1 MVTSLENT
9 SKCEVLRVSRARTQI
24 PFTYVLNGTPLTE
37 TDHARYLGT
46 HISKDLN
53 LKWNKHIDIIT
64 AKANRSLG
72 FLRRNLKVSSCSLRE
87 KAYMGFLRL
96 QLEYGST
103 IWDPRPGVENNGAY
117 KVEMVQRRAAR
128 WTLKRYHNTSS
139 VTDMLENLGWR
150 TLEQRRV
157 DARLALLFKIYN
169 GLIPVDA
176 RKYLRHPSR
185 RSRHSHSYS
194 FIPLSTSTSS
204 YRLSFYPRTI
214 TQWNSL
220 PQSFFENTNLTEFKQ
235 YVSSFNHSS
244 AN

>member
-1 MVTSLENT
+1 MCWAEQIKHIYLPVLHGIYGQ
-9 SKCEVLRVSRARTQI
+9 LRVRKPNPALFFKRKNKNNIFQWS
-24 PFTYVLNGTPLTE
+24 VLCLIE
-37 TDHARYLGT
+37 
-46 HISKDLN
+46 
-53 LKWNKHIDIIT
+53 
-64 AKANRSLG
+64 
-72 FLRRNLKVSSCSLRE
+72 FLKVSSCSLRE
-87 KAYMGFLRL
+87 QAYMGFVRP

-103 IWDPRPGVENNGAY
+103 IWDPRPGVENKGAY

-139 VTDMLENLGWR
+139 VTVMLENLGWR

-176 RKYLRHPSR
+176 RKYLRHPTR

-204 YRLSFYPRTI
+204 HRL
-214 TQWNSL
+214 
-220 PQSFFENTNLTEFKQ
+220 
-235 YVSSFNHSS
+235 
-244 AN
+244 

>member
-1 MVTSLENT
+1 
-9 SKCEVLRVSRARTQI
+9 
-24 PFTYVLNGTPLTE
+24 
-37 TDHARYLGT
+37 
-46 HISKDLN
+46 
-53 LKWNKHIDIIT
+53 
-64 AKANRSLG
+64 
-72 FLRRNLKVSSCSLRE
+72 
-87 KAYMGFLRL
+87 MGFVRP

-103 IWDPRPGVENNGAY
+103 IWDPRPGVENKGVY

-157 DARLALLFKIYN
+157 DARLALLFKICN

-176 RKYLRHPSR
+176 RNYLRHPPP

-194 FIPLSTSTSS
+194 LIPLSTSTSS
-204 YRLSFYPRTI
+204 HHLSFYPRTI

-220 PQSFFENTNLTEFKQ
+220 PQSFFENTNLTKFKQ
-235 YVSSFNHSS
+235 SVSSFNHSS
-244 AN
+244 VN

>member
-1 MVTSLENT
+1 
-9 SKCEVLRVSRARTQI
+9 
-24 PFTYVLNGTPLTE
+24 
-37 TDHARYLGT
+37 
-46 HISKDLN
+46 
-53 LKWNKHIDIIT
+53 
-64 AKANRSLG
+64 
-72 FLRRNLKVSSCSLRE
+72 
-87 KAYMGFLRL
+87 MGFVRP

-103 IWDPRPGVENNGAY
+103 IWDPRPDVENKGAY
-117 KVEMVQRRAAR
+117 KVEIVQQRAAR

-157 DARLALLFKIYN
+157 DTRLALLLKIYN

-176 RKYLRHPSR
+176 RKYLRHPTR

-204 YRLSFYPRTI
+204 HRLLFYPRTI

-220 PQSFFENTNLTEFKQ
+220 PQSFFENTNLTKFKQ
-235 YVSSFNHSS
+235 SVPSLNHSS
-244 AN
+244 VN

>member
-1 MVTSLENT
+1 MQFNT
-9 SKCEVLRVSRARTQI
+9 SKCEVLHVSRAHTQI
-24 PFTYVLNGTPLTE
+24 PFTYVLNGTPPIE

-46 HISKDLN
+46 HISKDL
-53 LKWNKHIDIIT
+53 KWNKHIDVIM

-72 FLRRNLKVSSCSLRE
+72 FLKRNLKVLSSSLCE
-87 KAYMGFLRL
+87 KAYMGFVRP

-117 KVEMVQRRAAR
+117 KVEMVQWHVAR

-157 DARLALLFKIYN
+157 DAWLALLFKIYN
-169 GLIPVDA
+169 RLIPVDA
-176 RKYLRHPSR
+176 RKHPRHPTR

-204 YRLSFYPRTI
+204 HRLSFYPR
-214 TQWNSL
+214 QSL
-220 PQSFFENTNLTEFKQ
+220 SGTVCLSLSLRTLI
-235 YVSSFNHSS
+235 
-244 AN
+244 

>member
-1 MVTSLENT
+1 M
-9 SKCEVLRVSRARTQI
+9 
-24 PFTYVLNGTPLTE
+24 
-37 TDHARYLGT
+37 
-46 HISKDLN
+46 
-53 LKWNKHIDIIT
+53 
-64 AKANRSLG
+64 
-72 FLRRNLKVSSCSLRE
+72 
-87 KAYMGFLRL
+87 RL

-117 KVEMVQRRAAR
+117 KVEMVQQRAAR

-157 DARLALLFKIYN
+157 DVQLALLFKIYN

-176 RKYLRHPSR
+176 TKYLSHPTQ

-204 YRLSFYPRTI
+204 HRLSFYPRTI

-220 PQSFFENTNLTEFKQ
+220 PQSFLRTLI
-235 YVSSFNHSS
+235 
-244 AN
+244 

>member
-1 MVTSLENT
+1 
-9 SKCEVLRVSRARTQI
+9 
-24 PFTYVLNGTPLTE
+24 
-37 TDHARYLGT
+37 
-46 HISKDLN
+46 
-53 LKWNKHIDIIT
+53 
-64 AKANRSLG
+64 
-72 FLRRNLKVSSCSLRE
+72 
-87 KAYMGFLRL
+87 MGFVRP

-103 IWDPRPGVENNGAY
+103 IWDPRPGVENKGAY
-117 KVEMVQRRAAR
+117 KVEMVQQRAAR

-157 DARLALLFKIYN
+157 DVRLALLFKIYN

-176 RKYLRHPSR
+176 RKYLRHPTR

-204 YRLSFYPRTI
+204 HRLSFYPRTI

-220 PQSFFENTNLTEFKQ
+220 PRSFFENTNLTKFKQ
-235 YVSSFNHSS
+235 SHGFLIQSQSCKLDMYFIFFRNI
-244 AN
+244 